1 MIGSATAA
9 YCSSVGAY
17 FIEGRRTSQ
26 EPSRIRF
33 SRIESMSGQSIASN
47 RPGGPRQPMDTIKC
61 HLCRKTVERN
71 VFVLKCDH
79 LLCQACTYSHF
90 EKHSNCP
97 LCTAIMQ
104 NDDDI
109 EEVNILD
116 RAPNEAVPR
125 RATLQALFTRPPGR
139 ANAVGISQGDLLMNS
154 MRTIDSCK
162 QQIKLAYRQLV
173 TNNNV
178 LLRQNAGMAKE
189 LQRLRNENA
198 ALGETTQR
206 LRNENSSLK
215 EVEMREKQENKIL
228 RSENSAL
235 IARNQELERLQSH
248 SSSKS
253 NENISRSQY
262 SSRDHG
268 TAMNRLA
275 LTTYSGSQRDH
286 RDSNPLF
293 QHPKP
298 PLVEGLL
305 RKREAQQQADRQQY
319 NPPPRGPIL
328 GNRVSS
334 STTVASSITGIGG
347 RQDSNRGGHRGSTYA
362 AQGPRI
368 PTAHGGSRVGG
379 SMSSETPRYSSGQYP
394 VSRGPPLRDLSPN
407 GPLPFS
413 GGLSTSSSAGGSSG
427 RHRVNK
433 RRRAAPSQTPAESQ
447 GMSPGTSRFLNQGGW

>member
-1 MIGSATAA
+1 MQ
-9 YCSSVGAY
+9 
-17 FIEGRRTSQ
+17 F
-26 EPSRIRF
+26 
-33 SRIESMSGQSIASN
+33 
-47 RPGGPRQPMDTIKC
+47 
-61 HLCRKTVERN
+61 LC
-71 VFVLKCDH
+71 VLLNQH
-79 LLCQACTYSHF
+79 HFLTLAFLNLIACTYSHF
-90 EKHSNCP
+90 ASSSNCP
-97 LCTAIMQ
+97 ICNILIV
-104 NDDDI
+104 NDDEI

-116 RAPNEAVPR
+116 RAPNSIETVPR
-125 RATLQALFTRPPGR
+125 RATLQALFTRPPER
-139 ANAVGISQGDLLMNS
+139 ANTVGITQGDLLTNS
-154 MRTIDSCK
+154 MRTIESCK

-173 TNNNV
+173 TNNNILV
-178 LLRQNAGMAKE
+178 RQNAGMAKE

-198 ALGETTQR
+198 SLGEATQR
-206 LRNENSSLK
+206 LRHENSSLK

-262 SSRDHG
+262 SSREHG
-268 TAMNRLA
+268 TAMNGLA
-275 LTTYSGSQRDH
+275 LIP
-286 RDSNPLF
+286 NPPL

-319 NPPPRGPIL
+319 NPPPREPIL

-334 STTVASSITGIGG
+334 SSTVASSITGIGG
-347 RQDSNRGGHRGSTYA
+347 RQDNNRGGHRGNTYA
-362 AQGPRI
+362 AQGTRI

-379 SMSSETPRYSSGQYP
+379 SIRSETQRYTSGQYP